1 MEIGL
6 EKEKEIIILLFRKG
20 KGNNNSV
27 TYGEEQTGGQHQKP
41 MDKSLSDKEWNG
53 YLLLNGGR
61 DLKNY
66 LLINVQASI
75 KENEEKKI
83 IV

>member
-1 MEIGL
+1 
-6 EKEKEIIILLFRKG
+6 
-20 KGNNNSV
+20 
-27 TYGEEQTGGQHQKP
+27 